1 MSLTRRAL
9 LQGLLGVSLPCA
21 AYAGGTAERVEI
33 APAADSQA
41 RTYAARVT
49 LIGEAAHVV
58 PPIGAQGLNMGL
70 RDAADIAELGGSFA
84 GEALFAPKGCTACN
98 ATGYL
103 GRTGIYELLTIDE
116 EAKRLIHKAESEQAL
131 RAHVTAQGM
140 RGLRQD
146 GLRWVL
152 SGVTALEE
160 VGKRVRFR
168 TKVTDT
174 KWSRQ

>member
-1 MSLTRRAL
+1 VRKL
-9 LQGLLGVSLPCA
+9 CA
-21 AYAGGTAERVEI
+21 ACKQPYR
-33 APAADSQA
+33 P
-41 RTYAARVT
+41 
-49 LIGEAAHVV
+49 
-58 PPIGAQGLNMGL
+58 
-70 RDAADIAELGGSFA
+70 DAADIAELGGSFA
-84 GEALFAPKGCTACN
+84 GEALFAPQGCTACN

-160 VGKRVRFR
+160 VVRVTRE
-168 TKVTDT
+168 
-174 KWSRQ
+174 S